1 MATTQEAHSAAE
13 QKIVGLFGG
22 EPEKPATATPEP
34 KDTPEP
40 GQPEPGAEPTAGGEP
55 PEAEAAGQE
64 PTPAQPEEVEVEIEG
79 DKYLIPR
86 KIADR
91 FIHHADYTR
100 KTMDLAEMRRATAAE
115 REVLLLDKAFSEST
129 AEVRNEASM
138 LDAQIAQYR
147 RVDWEALDSE
157 QLLKARARLDSLKE
171 RRAEIETTIA
181 AERRKFDERLQGI
194 TAEARAA
201 GQKYIEQHLPKFDAS
216 AKQSLFNYGVAEG
229 YTREEMQKLMDPRL
243 VVTMWKASQW
253 DALQASKPS
262 QLKRAANAAPTVRP
276 GASQPKLSRVQQMNA
291 AVKQAKTPDA
301 KKRATEEFFAAKFG
315 G

>member
-1 MATTQEAHSAAE
+1 MPTAQENQQAAE
-13 QKIVGLFGG
+13 AKIVGLFGG
-22 EPEKPATATPEP
+22 EPDAPKVPDEPGPQVAAPATEP
-34 KDTPEP
+34 P
-40 GQPEPGAEPTAGGEP
+40 AGDEP
-55 PEAEAAGQE
+55 PEAEATGQE
-64 PTPAQPEEVEVEIEG
+64 PTPTQPEEVEVEIEG
-79 DKYLIPR
+79 DRYLIPR

-115 REVLLLDKAFSEST
+115 REVLLLDRAFAEST
-129 AEVRNEASM
+129 TEVRNEASM

-171 RRAEIETTIA
+171 RRAEIEATIK
-181 AERRKFDERLQGI
+181 AERRKFDEKLQSI
-194 TAEARAA
+194 TAEAQAA
-201 GQKYIEQHLPKFDAS
+201 GLKYIEQHLPKFDQA
-216 AKQSLFNYGVAEG
+216 AKQSLFSYGIAEG
-229 YTREEMQKLMDPRL
+229 YTREEMGKLMDPRL

-253 DALQASKPS
+253 DALQASKPTTM
-262 QLKRAANAAPTVRP
+262 KKATAAPTIRP

-291 AVKQAKTPDA
+291 AVRAAKTPDA